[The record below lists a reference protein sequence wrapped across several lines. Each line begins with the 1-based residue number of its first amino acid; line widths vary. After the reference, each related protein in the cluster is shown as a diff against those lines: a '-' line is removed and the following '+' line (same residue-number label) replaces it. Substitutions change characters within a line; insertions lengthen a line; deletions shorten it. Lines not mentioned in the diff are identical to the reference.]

1 MFLHM
6 GQNIISKSGDII
18 GIFDI
23 ETSTIS
29 NITRDFLSKYQKSGN
44 VVNVSDKMP
53 KSFILC
59 GNKKKN
65 KIYISQI
72 STSTLLKRSAMNENG
87 DFQEGN
93 LL

>member
-6 GQNIISKSGDII
+6 GRNIITKSGDII

-29 NITRDFLSKYQKSGN
+29 NITRSFLYKCQKSGN
-44 VVNVSDKMP
+44 VINVSEKMP

-59 GNKKKN
+59 GNKKKSR
-65 KIYISQI
+65 IYISQI
-72 STSTLLKRSAMNENG
+72 STSTLFKRSIYEKNVF
-87 DFQEGN
+87 FQEGSI
-93 LL
+93 L

>member
-1 MFLHM
+1 M
-6 GQNIISKSGDII
+6 GRNIITKSSDII

-29 NITRDFLSKYQKSGN
+29 NITRGFLSKCQKSGN
-44 VVNVSDKMP
+44 VVNVSEKMP

-59 GNKKKN
+59 GNKEKN

-72 STSTLLKRSAMNENG
+72 STSTLLKRSNFEENG
-87 DFQEGN
+87 DFQEGTVYE
-93 LL
+93 